1 MPYAIQLSKLTNL
14 PKPEEGEG
22 YNLTIMLIDRDTSV
36 IKKIRTVG
44 LSTKFSEAFRTEAS
58 KDMADVLFAPTY
70 RMHVRE
76 IQAAYPTWLLVAKS
90 RVGYE
95 FGDKEK

>member
-1 MPYAIQLSKLTNL
+1 MTNL

-95 FGDKEK
+95 FGNKEK